1 MRSRLALLGAA
12 LCSVLVVAGMAIPGA
27 FAAGPKG
34 KAAAAKKAA
43 ASPAA
48 AAADAAKK
56 KPAELL
62 IDDRAINKQMQWED
76 KVMGSNAAK
85 KAELAKI
92 ARAQAITKAAEQ
104 AAAEKAASAPPPP
117 PVASKP
123 ATAKSTVALPALP
136 DEGDAKNGKSDHGA
150 KGREISPKLAT
161 QEASAPVPA
170 AKPADDKFIDKLLSN
185 EGSAKKRAGAK
196 AANDNELEQLLAK
209 EVEKPGAKRKTK
221 GGKRDVV
228 DNLLE
233 NAGKPGDPATAPKT
247 GKTPGWEAMEPLP
260 TPPPLAPVAV
270 KKQAAAKHDDGVI
283 HVVQG
288 ANYSIPSPARA
299 TAAPPPS
306 PPVDNAPKA
315 AGWKDPFADN
325 PAGARRVASASP
337 TPAASRAA
345 PATARVEKAPAVM
358 PPPPAPAHAAGWK
371 DPFAD
376 SPEQNKT
383 KHAAPSEPKAE
394 PKRKQP
400 VEAPAHNPA
409 GWKDPFAEAGSDS
422 KAAGGADAKRRE
434 LTSTAGEAVVSDPP
448 ESKWKL
454 AERRPAAKPAA
465 SVDGRS
471 RWSVLKKR

>member
-1 MRSRLALLGAA
+1 
-12 LCSVLVVAGMAIPGA
+12 MAIPGA

-34 KAAAAKKAA
+34 KSAAKKAA
-43 ASPAA
+43 AAA
-48 AAADAAKK
+48 SAASAAEASKK

-117 PVASKP
+117 PAASKP
-123 ATAKSTVALPALP
+123 VTAKSTVALPSLP
-136 DEGDAKNGKSDHGA
+136 DEGDAKNGKNDHGA
-150 KGREISPKLAT
+150 RGREISPKLAT
-161 QEASAPVPA
+161 QEAAAPVPPT
-170 AKPADDKFIDKLLSN
+170 KPADDKFIDKLLSN
-185 EGSAKKRAGAK
+185 EGGAKKRSGAK

-209 EVEKPGAKRKTK
+209 EAEKPGAKRKAK

-233 NAGKPGDPATAPKT
+233 NAGKPGESATAAKT
-247 GKTPGWEAMEPLP
+247 SKTAGWEAMEPLP

-270 KKQAAAKHDDGVI
+270 KKQAAAKRDDGVI

-288 ANYSIPSPARA
+288 ANYSVPSPARA
-299 TAAPPPS
+299 AATPAPPS
-306 PPVDNAPKA
+306 PADSAPKA

-337 TPAASRAA
+337 TPAASRSA
-345 PATARVEKAPAVM
+345 PATPRVEKVPAVM
-358 PPPPAPAHAAGWK
+358 PPPSAPAHAAGWK

-383 KHAAPSEPKAE
+383 KHVAPSEAKSE
-394 PKRKQP
+394 SKRKQP

-409 GWKDPFAEAGSDS
+409 GWKDPFAEGSDS
-422 KAAGGADAKRRE
+422 KAAGGGDAKRRE

-448 ESKWKL
+448 ESKWKV
-454 AERRPAAKPAA
+454 AERRPAAKPVA